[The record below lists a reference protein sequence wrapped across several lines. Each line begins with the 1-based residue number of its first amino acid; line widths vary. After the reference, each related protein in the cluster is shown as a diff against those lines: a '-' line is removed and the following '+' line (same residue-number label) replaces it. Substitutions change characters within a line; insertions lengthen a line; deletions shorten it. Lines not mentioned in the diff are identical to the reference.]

1 MDTGECILE
10 IETIVIRLL
19 LVIPC
24 PKPKQKELESLVV
37 KSETRQTSLTGAQI
51 SEAGVHG
58 EQTGDTH

>member
-1 MDTGECILE
+1 M
-10 IETIVIRLL
+10 IRLL